1 MDRYSCNLM
10 RQLQEVSFALVELNL
25 FLDNNP
31 TSQQALADYNSLSQS
46 YMELKTMYEAQY
58 GPLTNFGY
66 APSQYP
72 WQWVCEP
79 WPWE

>member
-1 MDRYSCNLM
+1 MDRQRCELM
-10 RQLQEVSFALVELNL
+10 RELQEVSFALVELNL

-31 TSQQALADYNSLSQS
+31 TNQQALADYNMFARK
-46 YMELKTMYEAQY
+46 YEELKKMYESLY

-66 APSQYP
+66 APSKYP
-72 WQWVCEP
+72 WQWVNEP

>member
-1 MDRYSCNLM
+1 M
-10 RQLQEVSFALVELNL
+10 RELQEVSFALVELNL

-31 TSQQALADYNSLSQS
+31 TNQQALADYNMFARK
-46 YMELKTMYEAQY
+46 YEELKKMYESLY

-66 APSQYP
+66 APSKYP
-72 WQWVCEP
+72 WQWVNEP

>member
-1 MDRYSCNLM
+1 MDRQRCELM
-10 RQLQEVSFALVELNL
+10 RELQEVSFALVELNL

-31 TSQQALADYNSLSQS
+31 TNQQALADYNMFARK
-46 YMELKTMYEAQY
+46 YEELKKMYESHY

-66 APSQYP
+66 APSKYP
-72 WQWVCEP
+72 WQWVNEP

>member
-1 MDRYSCNLM
+1 VDRQRCELM
-10 RQLQEVSFALVELNL
+10 RELQEVSFALVELNL

-31 TSQQALADYNSLSQS
+31 TNQQALADYNMFARK
-46 YMELKTMYEAQY
+46 YEELKKMYESLY

-66 APSQYP
+66 APSKYP
-72 WQWVCEP
+72 WQWVNEP